1 MCASPQLN
9 KNPLYCPEQVDSMK
23 NKALSFYGVILGSAI
38 TSLLE
43 IAITF
48 VWFRP
53 EGNPVT
59 APLAGIFGSGLFFVL
74 AVIIVVGRLGRV
86 YNTDFQSVQSSAE
99 DFERTLKELGGLPLK
114 GLIIFAGVL
123 IAYLA
128 ILYALPGFF
137 PIRDGIATQT
147 FFLLFSLGLLN
158 AAFVFVISDSLT
170 TKALLAQELITYP
183 SALRDNR
190 QARKIFIIPMFMTV
204 MSLIFASSLTYL
216 VMHRV
221 DSRSGDFAAD
231 TLFGTIATVLL
242 FITLVTALL
251 RVWNKTTSRIYRS
264 ITSQLDALNSG
275 EKDLRGRIFITS
287 VDELGTI
294 AGLTNRFCSTLE
306 NNIIEL
312 KRIQDE
318 LSETGEELEANA
330 ESSGAAVRQITGGI
344 AELREKT
351 GAQATSVGESSVA
364 VRQISKNI
372 ESLDGMIE
380 NQAASIVEAS
390 SSVEEMVGTISSI
403 NASIERMS
411 SEFGRLAGE
420 AQSGSGLQSTTGAKI
435 QTIVDRSNSLQE
447 ANKVVAAIS
456 AQTNL
461 LAMNAAIE
469 AAHAGEAG
477 QGFSVVADEIRRLAD
492 NSSKESRKIKNEISA
507 VQGSIQ
513 EVVAATKDSEKAFA
527 GIAGRINEIGDL
539 VNEVHMAISEQN
551 EGAKQILEA
560 LKSMNEITAQ
570 VRSGSQEMNSGSA
583 IISGEMQ
590 KLLDSAH
597 AVTTNMSEMTA
608 SVDHVTESTN
618 KVSRIVAAT
627 KDSIAGMDAVVD
639 QFKTK

>member
-1 MCASPQLN
+1 
-9 KNPLYCPEQVDSMK
+9 
-23 NKALSFYGVILGSAI
+23 
-38 TSLLE
+38 LE

-53 EGNPVT
+53 DGSAAT
-59 APLAGIFGSGLFFVL
+59 APLAGIFGSGLFFVA
-74 AVIIVVGRLGRV
+74 AVMLVVGRQGNA
-86 YNTDFQSVQSSAE
+86 YNRDLRELESRPDE
-99 DFERTLKELGGLPLK
+99 YERALKALGGLPLK
-114 GLIIFAGVL
+114 GLALFAAVL
-123 IAYLA
+123 TAYLG
-128 ILYALPGFF
+128 ALFSLPSAF
-137 PIRDGIATQT
+137 PIRDGISVQA
-147 FFLLFSLGLLN
+147 FLLIFSLGLLN

-170 TKALLAQELITYP
+170 TKSLLEHELTTYP
-183 SALRDNR
+183 AALRDNR
-190 QARKIFIIPMFMTV
+190 QARKTFIIPMFMTI

-216 VMHRV
+216 VMHRALA
-221 DSRSGDFAAD
+221 RSGSIGGD
-231 TLFGTIATVLL
+231 TLFGTVTTVLL
-242 FITLVTALL
+242 YVILVTMLV
-251 RVWNKTTSRIYRS
+251 RVWNKTTSLIYRS
-264 ITSQLDALNSG
+264 ITSQLDALNSAD
-275 EKDLRGRIFITS
+275 KDLRRRIFITS

-306 NNIIEL
+306 GNIIEL

-318 LSETGEELEANA
+318 LSITGEELQENA

-344 AELREKT
+344 AGLREKT
-351 GAQATSVGESSVA
+351 GAQSASVGESSVA
-364 VRQISKNI
+364 VRQIAKNI
-372 ESLDGMIE
+372 EGLDGMIE

-411 SEFGRLAGE
+411 KEFGRLAEE

-435 QTIVDRSNSLQE
+435 QDIVDRSNSLQE

-469 AAHAGEAG
+469 AAHAGDAG

-513 EVVAATKDSEKAFA
+513 EVVAATKDSEKAFSA
-527 GIAGRINEIGDL
+527 IAGRIGEIGDL
-539 VNEVHMAISEQN
+539 VSQVHMAIREQN

-560 LKSMNEITAQ
+560 LKSMNDITAQ
-570 VRSGSQEMNSGSA
+570 VRSGSQEMNEGSA
-583 IISGEMQ
+583 TIATEMQ

-597 AVTTNMSEMTA
+597 AVETNMSEMSA
-608 SVDHVTESTN
+608 SVDNVTESAN
-618 KVSRIVAAT
+618 KVSRIVSET
-627 KDSIAGMDAVVD
+627 KESIAGMDAVVD
-639 QFKTK
+639 QFKTR